1 MSSLARPIRVYVDTS
16 VIGGCLDDE
25 LRKPSMQLFDRSRAG
40 GALLVVSD
48 TTLAELAS
56 APPKVRGVIED
67 LPRECLEFVQQ
78 NAESE
83 ALAEEYIRQA
93 VVSRRMLVDAQHIAV
108 ATVARVDV
116 LVSWNFRHIVNLDR
130 IHGFNAVNLRAGYP
144 LLEIRSPLEVWKDE
158 DEDV

>member
-1 MSSLARPIRVYVDTS
+1 MAGPERRIRVYVDTS

-25 LRKPSMQLFDRSRAG
+25 FRTPSIRLFNRSRAG

-56 APPKVRGVIED
+56 APAKVRNVIED
-67 LPRECLEFVQQ
+67 LPSECLEFVHQ

-93 VVSRRMLVDAQHIAV
+93 VVSTSSVRKPR
-108 ATVARVDV
+108 
-116 LVSWNFRHIVNLDR
+116 SR
-130 IHGFNAVNLRAGYP
+130 IRASSQRWPG
-144 LLEIRSPLEVWKDE
+144 
-158 DEDV
+158 

>member
-1 MSSLARPIRVYVDTS
+1 MAGPGRTTRIYVDTS

-25 LRKPSMQLFDRSRAG
+25 FRAASLRLFARSRAG
-40 GALLVVSD
+40 HAVLVISD

-56 APPKVRGVIED
+56 APAKVRAVIED
-67 LPRECLEFVQQ
+67 LPGTCVEFIRQST
-78 NAESE
+78 ESE
-83 ALAEEYIRQA
+83 ALAEEYVRQA
-93 VVSRRMLVDAQHIAV
+93 VVSRRMLADAQHIAV

-130 IHGFNAVNLRAGYP
+130 IHGFNAVNLRESYP
-144 LLEIRSPLEVWKDE
+144 LLEIRSPLEVWKYE